1 MKIIPSN
8 LLKSKPPIQL
18 NYYFY
23 VCLLVRENPFC
34 LSVRALDQTN
44 LSFAKKLPTLAL
56 HSFMLI
62 CVSMGGHWK
71 KSIRLIS
78 LINTKHW

>member
-8 LLKSKPPIQL
+8 LLKRAHQL
-18 NYYFY
+18 NYYFCY
-23 VCLLVRENPFC
+23 VCLSFGEGESI

-62 CVSMGGHWK
+62 RASMGVIGK
-71 KSIRLIS
+71 
-78 LINTKHW
+78 NQ

>member
-8 LLKSKPPIQL
+8 LLKRGHQL
-18 NYYFY
+18 NYYFCY
-23 VCLLVRENPFC
+23 VCLSFGEGESI

-62 CVSMGGHWK
+62 CVSMGVIGK
-71 KSIRLIS
+71 
-78 LINTKHW
+78 NQ